1 MALLSMDPM
10 HQFHVNTVAEIHAG
24 PLNISITNVV
34 VAMWVAVAA
43 TLILL
48 FLATSKKALV
58 PGRGQSIAEITY
70 EFIADMIRS
79 TAGSEGLRFFPFV
92 FTLFVFVLACN
103 MLGMIPG
110 FFTATSQVVVTG
122 TLALSVF
129 FTVIIFGIYK
139 NGLSFFK
146 LFAPSGIPWPMLIFI
161 IPIEIISFFS
171 RPLSHSLRLFAN
183 MLGGHTVLK
192 VFAGFVVSIIGMS
205 GLASLGAL
213 GPFLFTIPLLALELL
228 VAFLQ
233 AYVFAILT
241 CIYLNDSL
249 HPAH

>member
-10 HQFHVNTVAEIHAG
+10 HQFHVEDVAEIHVG
-24 PLNISITNVV
+24 SLDISVTNVV
-34 VAMWVAVAA
+34 VAMWVAVLV
-43 TLILL
+43 TLVLL
-48 FLATSKKALV
+48 FIATSRKALV

-70 EFIADMIRS
+70 EFVADMIRS
-79 TAGSEGLRFFPFV
+79 TAGTEGLRFFPFV
-92 FTLFVFVLACN
+92 FSIFIFVLACN

-122 TLALSVF
+122 TLAITVF
-129 FTVIIFGIYK
+129 FTVIGYGIYK
-139 NGLSFFK
+139 NGFKFFK
-146 LFAPSGIPWPMLIFI
+146 LFAPAGIPWPMLIFI
-161 IPIEIISFFS
+161 SPIEVLSFFS